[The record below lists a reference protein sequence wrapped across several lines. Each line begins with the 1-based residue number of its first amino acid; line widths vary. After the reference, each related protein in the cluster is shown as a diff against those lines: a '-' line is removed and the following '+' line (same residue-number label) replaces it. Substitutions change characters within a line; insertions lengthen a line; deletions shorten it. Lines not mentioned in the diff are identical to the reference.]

1 MNLNF
6 GRPSGTPTTQ
16 TTPTNGAMTPP
27 NLRKGERVSLTKDN
41 PNLDKIHVGLGW
53 DVNQYGTGDY
63 DLDASVF
70 MLGANDKIQDIR
82 HFVFFN
88 NLQSPE
94 GAIKHTGDNRT
105 GDGDGDDESIK
116 VQLSKVPTSVEKI
129 VFVVTIYDAM
139 ARRQNFGQIENA
151 FIRIDDESTG
161 GTLLKYDLTED
172 YSSASSVIV
181 GEIYRHGAE
190 WKFNA
195 KGEGLKDEIEGV
207 CRKYGAI

>member
-1 MNLNF
+1 MLNF
-6 GRPSGTPTTQ
+6 GRPDSAQAPTAGTTV
-16 TTPTNGAMTPP
+16 

-53 DVNQYGTGDY
+53 DVNKYGTGDY

-70 MLGANDKIQDIR
+70 MLGANGKIQQTK

-94 GAIKHTGDNRT
+94 GAVIHTGDNRT
-105 GDGDGDDESIK
+105 GDGDGDDEAIK
-116 VQLSKVPTSVEKI
+116 VQLSKVPASVEKI
-129 VFVVTIYDAM
+129 VFTVTIYDAV
-139 ARRQNFGQIENA
+139 ARRQNFGQIGNA
-151 FIRIDDESTG
+151 FIRIDDEATG
-161 GTLLKYDLTED
+161 RALMNYDLTED

-181 GEIYRHGAE
+181 GELYRHGAE

-195 KGEGLKDEIEGV
+195 IGEGMKEEIEGV
-207 CRKYGAI
+207 CKKYGVN